1 MMPVPITTTHTTE
14 PDPHEERDR
23 RMNVILD
30 AIWEHAMEAI
40 VSNIPSAAQALMAE
54 EDIHAAAHS
63 LAGRFDEADLTV
75 IAVQFAP
82 VSAAA
87 GTAAADE
94 APPAASVEQATAKAL
109 AGIQARIRWASL
121 HWGVEDV
128 HPDAWPHIARA
139 AAEALQEG

>member
-1 MMPVPITTTHTTE
+1 MSENTTE

-23 RMNVILD
+23 RFNEIAD
-30 AIWEHAMEAI
+30 AIWEHAMAAI

-54 EDIHAAAHS
+54 EDIHAAVHS
-63 LAGRFDEADLTV
+63 LAWRLDEANLTV
-75 IAVQFAP
+75 VPLQGSPASV
-82 VSAAA
+82 AA
-87 GTAAADE
+87 GTAGAE
-94 APPAASVEQATAKAL
+94 APPAAAPEQAAAKAL